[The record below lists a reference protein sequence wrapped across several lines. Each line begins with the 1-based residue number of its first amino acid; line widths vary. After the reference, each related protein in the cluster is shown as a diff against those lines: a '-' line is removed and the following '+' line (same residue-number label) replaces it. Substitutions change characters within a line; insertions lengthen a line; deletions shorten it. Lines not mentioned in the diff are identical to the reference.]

1 MTSGRH
7 GPYVLGDTRA
17 TMANTKGRQPARGS
31 KSQKISLSSDWR
43 LQLASMKPELLVIAN
58 QPCGGE
64 YVLESCTHRPS
75 NHESR

>member
-17 TMANTKGRQPARGS
+17 TMVSTKRCQPARGS
-31 KSQKISLSSDWR
+31 QSQKTNLSSDWR
-43 LQLASMKPELLVIAN
+43 LQLASMKSELLVIAN
-58 QPCGGE
+58 QPCCGE

-75 NHESR
+75 SHESR

>member
-7 GPYVLGDTRA
+7 GPYALGDTRA
-17 TMANTKGRQPARGS
+17 TMVRTMRCQPVRGS
-31 KSQKISLSSDWR
+31 QSQKTNLSSDWR
-43 LQLASMKPELLVIAN
+43 LQLASMKVELLVIAN

-75 NHESR
+75 SHESR